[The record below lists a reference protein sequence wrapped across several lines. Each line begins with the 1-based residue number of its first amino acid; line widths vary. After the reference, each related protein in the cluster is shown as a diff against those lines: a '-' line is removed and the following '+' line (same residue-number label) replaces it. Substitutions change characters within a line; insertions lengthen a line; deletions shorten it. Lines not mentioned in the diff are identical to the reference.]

1 MNTRKGNI
9 AILIVLIVLIAGAR
23 LTRGSVF
30 TENQIHFLKTK
41 WAKPV
46 TTHQVTISW
55 AVHGTISPGP
65 CQSHRWVMID
75 LFNPNPYFMEYDY
88 PDYYVVVEM
97 GPIFTET
104 RPITFYD
111 IIQAGTHE

>member
-1 MNTRKGNI
+1 
-9 AILIVLIVLIAGAR
+9 
-23 LTRGSVF
+23 
-30 TENQIHFLKTK
+30 
-41 WAKPV
+41 
-46 TTHQVTISW
+46 
-55 AVHGTISPGP
+55 
-65 CQSHRWVMID
+65 MID